1 MNKKVLTFV
10 LAVVMVM
17 SLMVVPAFAA
27 DGNVA
32 SIGEDEFPTVQAAI
46 DSVTG
51 SEEVTIKL
59 IDNSTESIT
68 IPAEKNI
75 TLDLG
80 TFTLTNEANKH
91 TITNNGSLTIT
102 GKGTVDNVSHAK
114 GAIVNNGNLVVED
127 GTFTRSKEAGSSPS
141 NN

>member
-59 IDNSTESIT
+59 IDNSTERHHNS
-68 IPAEKNI
+68 
-75 TLDLG
+75 
-80 TFTLTNEANKH
+80 
-91 TITNNGSLTIT
+91 
-102 GKGTVDNVSHAK
+102 
-114 GAIVNNGNLVVED
+114 
-127 GTFTRSKEAGSSPS
+127 R
-141 NN
+141 

>member
-51 SEEVTIKL
+51 
-59 IDNSTESIT
+59 
-68 IPAEKNI
+68 
-75 TLDLG
+75 
-80 TFTLTNEANKH
+80 
-91 TITNNGSLTIT
+91 
-102 GKGTVDNVSHAK
+102 
-114 GAIVNNGNLVVED
+114 
-127 GTFTRSKEAGSSPS
+127 
-141 NN
+141 